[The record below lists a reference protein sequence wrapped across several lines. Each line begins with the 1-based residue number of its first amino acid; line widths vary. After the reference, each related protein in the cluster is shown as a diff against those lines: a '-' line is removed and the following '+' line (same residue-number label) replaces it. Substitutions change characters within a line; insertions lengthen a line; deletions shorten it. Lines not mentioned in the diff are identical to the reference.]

1 MMVHKLHS
9 SLPLQE
15 TALVFNIDRT
25 CGVRTVDKCLF
36 LTVHKIDFENYQ
48 KICPDI
54 EESLQRVIKQRM
66 VSKLSSLGIPF
77 LNGISDDMLYS
88 LAKSETIE
96 EVDNGHVVFQQ
107 GDVGDRF
114 YIIVHGS
121 VTVDA
126 TPNTSSGEN
135 DGEYDQATTES
146 EAQNIGSLHAGQYFG
161 EMSLLKD
168 CQLRTATVT
177 STQKS
182 ILLSIDK
189 ESFSTLFG
197 SNSNIHAEFE
207 LRVLKDGASLK
218 HVLAH
223 ECGVTSFREFLEA
236 EHAGENIDFWV
247 AVGEY
252 QAIVREDESNLDRR
266 RDKAKDIFVTFC
278 AVSS

>member
-1 MMVHKLHS
+1 M
-9 SLPLQE
+9 
-15 TALVFNIDRT
+15 
-25 CGVRTVDKCLF
+25 
-36 LTVHKIDFENYQ
+36 HKIDFENYQ

-54 EESLQRVIKQRM
+54 EESLQRVIKMRM

-88 LAKSETIE
+88 LAKSVTIE

-126 TPNTSSGEN
+126 TNTTCSSEN

-146 EAQNIGSLHAGQYFG
+146 VMYGELHAGQYFG
-161 EMSLLKD
+161 EMSLLTD

-197 SNSNIHAEFE
+197 RNSNIHAEFE

-252 QAIVREDESNLDRR
+252 QAIVREDESNSDRR